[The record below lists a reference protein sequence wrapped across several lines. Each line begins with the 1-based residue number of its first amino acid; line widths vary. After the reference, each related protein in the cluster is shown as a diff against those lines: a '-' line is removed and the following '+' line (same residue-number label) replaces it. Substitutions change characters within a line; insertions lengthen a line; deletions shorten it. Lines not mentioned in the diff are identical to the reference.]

1 MRKKIY
7 KHRILK
13 EKNMKNKSSYK
24 REIYVKDT
32 LRLEVKGFVE
42 TKEQKGQREGKQHGG
57 FWCGDVF
64 FFLIN
69 NIIVFIKSPTTP
81 RVYMDNS
88 TSNT

>member
-13 EKNMKNKSSYK
+13 EKNMKNNSSYK

-57 FWCGDVF
+57 FCCGDVHIF
-64 FFLIN
+64 FG
-69 NIIVFIKSPTTP
+69 
-81 RVYMDNS
+81 
-88 TSNT
+88 